1 LLVATICLG
10 QFMVVLDVSIVNV
23 ALASIGHDLDAHG
36 LQLQWVVTAYTIT
49 FGGLLLVGARVGDL
63 IGRRRALVGSALAFT
78 VASVAAAFAPS
89 FAFLIGARV
98 AQGIAA
104 AILSPATL
112 GLLRTEFP
120 EGAARRRILRIF
132 SAVAGGGA
140 VTGVLLGGLLSQ
152 SLSWH
157 AIFLINVPIG
167 ASVIAG
173 ALLGLSN
180 DRGHGAWARIGILN
194 ALAATLG
201 ISSVLW
207 GLQEAGAAGFGRS
220 SICAL
225 LVGACLLASF
235 LALELR
241 FSAAPLIAETLAALP
256 NVVRANTLML
266 LQSAVF
272 TPGLLIFSLYLQEV
286 CGYDPGQTSLA
297 AVPLILAAVVG
308 AQCGFKLLPR
318 FGAAPLLFVGP
329 IVAAGCLIGMA
340 LLPSSTVLPVFAAV
354 MALGFFALDMTW
366 GPLIVGATA
375 GNESAHS
382 GALSG
387 LFDSARQLGGSIGIA
402 VTSTVAA
409 LVAGDGGGVNFYAA
423 GFFVTAAFAVAMI
436 VVAGRRPRRD
446 LGAALDTVRSLP

>member
-1 LLVATICLG
+1 LVTTICLG

-23 ALASIGHDLDAHG
+23 ALASIGRDLQAHG

-78 VASVAAAFAPS
+78 LASIVAGLAPS
-89 FAFLIGARV
+89 FAVLIGARV

-112 GLLRTEFP
+112 GLLRSEFP
-120 EGAARRRILRIF
+120 EGPGRRRILRIF
-132 SAVAGGGA
+132 AAVAGGGA
-140 VTGVLLGGLLSQ
+140 VVGVLFGGLLSQ
-152 SLSWH
+152 YLSWH
-157 AIFLINVPIG
+157 AIFLVNVPIG
-167 ASVIAG
+167 ALVVGG
-173 ALLGLSN
+173 ALLGLRD
-180 DRGHGAWARIGILN
+180 DRGHGGWARIGILN

-201 ISSVLW
+201 ISTVLW
-207 GLQEAGAAGFGRS
+207 ALVEIGATGLGWTSVCG
-220 SICAL
+220 L
-225 LVGACLLASF
+225 LVGACFLAAF

-241 FSAAPLIAETLAALP
+241 FSAAPLIADTLVALP
-256 NVVRANTLML
+256 RVVRANVLML

-297 AVPLILAAVVG
+297 AAPLIIAAVVG
-308 AQCGFKLLPR
+308 GQCGFKLMPR
-318 FGAAPLLFVGP
+318 VGATPLLLVGP
-329 IVAAGCLIGMA
+329 LVAAGSLVAMA
-340 LLPSSTVLPVFAAV
+340 LLPSSTGLPVFATV

-375 GNESAHS
+375 GDETAHS

-387 LFDSARQLGGSIGIA
+387 LFDSARQLGGSVGIA
-402 VTSTVAA
+402 VAATVAA
-409 LVAGDGGGVNFYAA
+409 LVAGEGGGVDFYTV
-423 GFFVTAAFAVAMI
+423 GFLVTAAIAVVMVAL
-436 VVAGRRPRRD
+436 AGRRPRGEFRA
-446 LGAALDTVRSLP
+446 GLDTAKSLP